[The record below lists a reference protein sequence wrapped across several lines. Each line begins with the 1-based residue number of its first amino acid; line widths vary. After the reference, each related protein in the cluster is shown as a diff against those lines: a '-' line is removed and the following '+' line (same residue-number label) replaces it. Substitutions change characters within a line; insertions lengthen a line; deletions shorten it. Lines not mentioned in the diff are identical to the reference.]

1 MLHKIDKDQG
11 KKYTFIVKSNWV
23 DKVVST
29 EQTFSN
35 DVFVKYKSTLNDVEG
50 ELIVCSDL
58 KKLDGFCKKIVRET
72 YLEYLD
78 FISKR
83 DFKKEQWVYNI
94 LDGLAEQDKI
104 LYKDDSIII
113 APNYTWVV
121 TKGAGIDYS
130 DLSKMYLLT
139 FPMDKKLHSIRDL
152 DGSHIELL
160 ELIKTKTLEIIKTTY
175 GFDSDVI
182 KMYLHYAPSTYHLH
196 VHFVL
201 VSNTDTNSSCEY
213 SHELSNVI
221 ENLKINSD
229 YYKLIV
235 MNKRI

>member
-1 MLHKIDKDQG
+1 MLHKIDKENN
-11 KKYTFIVKSNWV
+11 KKYTFIIKSNWIDNV
-23 DKVVST
+23 NKQD
-29 EQTFSN
+29 ETFSN
-35 DVFVKYKSTLNDVEG
+35 DVYKKYNSELNGVQG

-58 KKLDGFCKKIVRET
+58 TKVDGFCKKIVRET

-94 LDGLAEQDKI
+94 LDGTAEQDKI
-104 LYKDDSIII
+104 LYKDDSIVIL
-113 APNYTWVV
+113 PTYTWVDH
-121 TKGAGIDYS
+121 T
-130 DLSKMYLLT
+130 DLSRMYLLA

-152 DGSHIELL
+152 DGTYIELL
-160 ELIKTKTLEIIKTTY
+160 ELVKIKTLEIIKSTY
-175 GFDSDVI
+175 GFDSDII

-201 VSNTDTNSSCEY
+201 ISNTDTNSSCEY

>member
-23 DKVVST
+23 DKVVNT
-29 EQTFSN
+29 EQTFTN
-35 DVFVKYKSTLNDVEG
+35 DVFVKYKSTLNEVEG
-50 ELIVCSDL
+50 ELIICSDL
-58 KKLDGFCKKIVRET
+58 KKLDGFCKKISRET
-72 YLEYLD
+72 YSEYLD

-104 LYKDDSIII
+104 LYKDEKIVV
-113 APNYTWVV
+113 APTYTWV
-121 TKGAGIDYS
+121 DYN
-130 DLSKMYLLT
+130 DLSKMYLLV
-139 FPMDKKLHSIRDL
+139 FPMNKKLHSIRDL

-160 ELIKTKTLEIIKTTY
+160 EFIKSKTLEIIKSTY
-175 GFDSDVI
+175 GFESDVI

-229 YYKLIV
+229 YYKLVV

>member
-1 MLHKIDKDQG
+1 MLHKLDKDQG

-23 DKVVST
+23 EKIVSK
-29 EQTFSN
+29 EQIFSN
-35 DVFVKYKSTLNDVEG
+35 DVFVKYEANLNNLEG
-50 ELIVCSDL
+50 ELIICSDIS
-58 KKLDGFCKKIVRET
+58 KVDEFCKKVVRET

-94 LDGLAEQDKI
+94 LDGIAEQDKI
-104 LYKDDSIII
+104 LYKDDSIVI
-113 APNYTWVV
+113 AQNYIWDG
-121 TKGAGIDYS
+121 K
-130 DLSKMYLLT
+130 DLCKMYLLA
-139 FPMDKKLHSIRDL
+139 FPFDKKLHSIRDL
-152 DGSHIELL
+152 DGSHIGLL
-160 ELIKTKTLEIIKTTY
+160 ELIKTKTLEIIKSTY
-175 GFDSDVI
+175 GFESDVI

-213 SHELSNVI
+213 SHELNDVI

-229 YYKLIV
+229 YYKLV
-235 MNKRI
+235 SMNKRI

>member
-1 MLHKIDKDQG
+1 MLHKVDKDQE
-11 KKYTFIVKSNWV
+11 KKYTFIVKSNWI
-23 DKVVST
+23 DKIVRF

-35 DVFVKYKSTLNDVEG
+35 DVFVKYNSTIYNIEG
-50 ELIVCSDL
+50 ELIVCSDIT
-58 KKLDGFCKKIVRET
+58 KIDGFCKKIVKET

-94 LDGLAEQDKI
+94 LDGIAEQDKI
-104 LYKDDSIII
+104 LYNDERIVV
-113 APNYTWVV
+113 AQNYTWDG
-121 TKGAGIDYS
+121 K
-130 DLSKMYLLT
+130 DLSQMYLLA
-139 FPMDKKLHSIRDL
+139 FPMDKKLYSIRDL
-152 DGSHIELL
+152 DGLHIGLL
-160 ELIKTKTLEIIKTTY
+160 ELIKNKTLEIIKSSY
-175 GFDSDVI
+175 GFESDLI

-201 VSNTDTNSSCEY
+201 VSNTDSNSSCEY

-221 ENLKINSD
+221 ENLKICSD
-229 YYKLIV
+229 YYKKII

>member
-23 DKVVST
+23 DKIVST

-35 DVFVKYKSTLNDVEG
+35 DVFVKYEASLNNLEG

-58 KKLDGFCKKIVRET
+58 KKLDGFCKKITRET
-72 YLEYLD
+72 YSEYLD

-83 DFKKEQWVYNI
+83 DFKKELWVYNI
-94 LDGLAEQDKI
+94 LDGISEQDKI
-104 LYKDDSIII
+104 LYKDDSIVI
-113 APNYTWVV
+113 AQNYIWDG
-121 TKGAGIDYS
+121 K
-130 DLSKMYLLT
+130 DLSKMYLLA

-152 DGSHIELL
+152 DGSHVILL
-160 ELIKTKTLEIIKTTY
+160 EFIKTKTLEIIKTTY
-175 GFDSDVI
+175 GFDSDII